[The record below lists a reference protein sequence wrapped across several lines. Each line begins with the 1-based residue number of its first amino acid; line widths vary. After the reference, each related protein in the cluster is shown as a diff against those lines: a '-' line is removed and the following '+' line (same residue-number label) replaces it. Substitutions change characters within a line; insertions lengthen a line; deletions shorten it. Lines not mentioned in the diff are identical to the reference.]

1 MEQEQRSKDL
11 ADVSCFNVL
20 FLQGVNPFTLKGR
33 NIAVIVG
40 TINSESEIL
49 YLTHDGLMKGGFGIQ
64 GHSQALI
71 ANRVS
76 YFFNF
81 TGKPTVFAQLLTT
94 I

>member
-1 MEQEQRSKDL
+1 MYHVL
-11 ADVSCFNVL
+11 NVL

-49 YLTHDGLMKGGFGIQ
+49 CLTHNGLMKGGFGIQ

-76 YFFNF
+76 FFFNF